1 MTSLTVE
8 IAQSINGLVVIIL
21 VIVNNESS
29 QFDSQKYFSRNP
41 GPE

>member
-29 QFDSQKYFSRNP
+29 QFDSQKYTSSNP
-41 GPE
+41 ESK